1 MKSNYGKHPPVPK
14 VVNYGATTTDD
25 DDQFADTI
33 SKPSFHAGGEG
44 DNSRRRSTVST
55 VRQSMAK
62 IAEQTREALRS
73 HTMSSLALCSSV
85 LSMMYLLMSAFPYSG
100 FMAMQLIPGLT
111 QESAGTYAGILSGSF
126 MIGRL
131 FSAYPWGM
139 ISDRYGRKFVL
150 LFSTA
155 SSAILV
161 VAFGFSF
168 SFPFAV
174 CIRFFTGI
182 CNGTMIAA
190 RVSVT
195 ELAKGNHDLEARGMG
210 LVMSMV
216 GFGMLIGPAIGGVLS
231 EPVTQH
237 PDIDFGRYEDLLL
250 KFPFLLPNL
259 IGGLLCTLSTLQ
271 IIFSVEETLPK
282 EKLRSPKYFLPDAVS
297 LLAGLPSKAWINF
310 KSRENGNAGDGEY
323 ERIKTPE
330 ATDTTTDDEDMKI
343 IESRFFG
350 EMGDAVAMS
359 TRSSR
364 ASFSAALHRP
374 SATRPS
380 LGTLEE
386 GEKET
391 FPDSVESSVD
401 ETRASATISS
411 LMGNKRVRECL
422 TSYWC
427 MTFASTAAGEVFPL
441 FAMARKPG
449 GLGVEETAIGVIGAG
464 SGLLFCVSQYF
475 IFAASMKRLGLH
487 KTMVYSAFLSVT
499 PAILIPLS
507 LLIDAN
513 TGIMAYLSVL
523 NGIMLIFFSNWNAAL
538 TITQNRAVNPSERA
552 KLNGL
557 AAVGASVGR
566 GGGPLFA
573 GVLVTLSY
581 TSGVVPTAFG
591 SLLVY
596 VAMGLGGLGAYIL
609 TSKLEDDEE
618 K

>member
-174 CIRFFTGI
+174 CIRFFTGT

-237 PDIDFGRYEDLLL
+237 PDIDFGRFEDLLL